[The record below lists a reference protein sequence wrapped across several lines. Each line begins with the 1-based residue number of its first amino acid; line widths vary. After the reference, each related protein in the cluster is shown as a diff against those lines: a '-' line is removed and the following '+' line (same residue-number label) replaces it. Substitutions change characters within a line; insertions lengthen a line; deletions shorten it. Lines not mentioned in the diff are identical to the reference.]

1 LISVDLKKRLIPDE
15 DTFINLGYDFD
26 NVRGI
31 PTTVM
36 NKIPE
41 GLPFISTSTKPPKKV
56 STKKKN
62 IALRL

>member
-1 LISVDLKKRLIPDE
+1 M
-15 DTFINLGYDFD
+15 GYDFD

-41 GLPFISTSTKPPKKV
+41 GIPFISTSTKTPKKV

-62 IALRL
+62 NVI